1 MSKQYPGGIVS
12 KTPVVP
18 TSLSAPGIWTLNQQA
33 AAQATN
39 TWPFP
44 RDPQFNYVTMLL
56 HGDGSAGAVPATG
69 VGAGVSTTVT
79 NFNADASTN
88 NFNVTINGDARSDN
102 LNPYQAGYY
111 SNYFAGTSGQYLNAP
126 ANAAFSFGTG
136 DFTVEGWVYPILSMS
151 NNGPEL
157 DLFVN
162 GKYTVTDISNT
173 KKVSFGTSGST
184 VAFATYLNKRLTM
197 GETLPAAM
205 ASVNTSLVKAYRSI
219 KDFYPKQ
226 FNLNSP

>member
-44 RDPQFNYVTMLL
+44 RDPQFKNVTMLL
-56 HGDGSAGAVPATG
+56 HGDGSAGPVAATG

-88 NFNVTINGDARSDN
+88 NFNVTINGDTKSN
-102 LNPYQAGYY
+102 NFNPYQAGYY
-111 SNYFAGTSGQYLNAP
+111 SNYFDGTTDYLNTP
-126 ANAAFSFGTG
+126 SNAAFGMGTG
-136 DFTVEGWVYPILSMS
+136 NFTVETWIY
-151 NNGPEL
+151 
-157 DLFVN
+157 F
-162 GKYTVTDISNT
+162 T
-173 KKVSFGTSGST
+173 
-184 VAFATYLNKRLTM
+184 
-197 GETLPAAM
+197 AAQ
-205 ASVNTSLVKAYRSI
+205 AENI
-219 KDFYPKQ
+219 
-226 FNLNSP
+226 